1 MVIRRCIA
9 YFLDVFLLIV
19 LHSLLYFGLGV
30 AFYQNFIISN
40 KLSIVLFYTIFI
52 LLYIAYY
59 CVLPMFWDGNTLF
72 KKALGVRLNLEGAN
86 VKVFFYLLIKYLL
99 VRLIL
104 TIVTFGLAALY
115 DMIYIK
121 RHEGQSL
128 IDKLL
133 NINVIYP

>member
-1 MVIRRCIA
+1 
-9 YFLDVFLLIV
+9 
-19 LHSLLYFGLGV
+19 
-30 AFYQNFIISN
+30 
-40 KLSIVLFYTIFI
+40 
-52 LLYIAYY
+52 
-59 CVLPMFWDGNTLF
+59 MFWDGNTLF

-121 RHEGQSL
+121 RHAGQSL